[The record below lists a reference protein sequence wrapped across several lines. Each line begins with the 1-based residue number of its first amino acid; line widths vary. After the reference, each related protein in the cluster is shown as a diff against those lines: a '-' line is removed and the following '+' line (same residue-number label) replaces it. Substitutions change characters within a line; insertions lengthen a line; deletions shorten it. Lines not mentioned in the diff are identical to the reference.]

1 MQSYRL
7 KVKTLALRFLSF
19 LMFDSIIRFL
29 LIESFYRPFFNLL
42 VLIYLGLQK
51 IMTNPDMGIAVIV
64 FTIALRMILLPVSL
78 ASEESEEEKREIGL
92 KFDRIRKQYA
102 DNPVDFKEARDALV
116 STYHR
121 RVRGEVLNVGL
132 QVAVALMLWRIFAKG
147 LGGADLSLLYDFIPR
162 PKLPFNLEF
171 MGRIDL
177 TKPNLAMN
185 MVSSILLFIA
195 ETLSLAN
202 SPYPATRNDRLM
214 QFLFPFGVFVY
225 LYNMPAGKKL
235 FVITTLSLTIFLV
248 VLKELHS
255 IWYLWKKKKEAKRVV
270 YGRVMR

>member
-1 MQSYRL
+1 
-7 KVKTLALRFLSF
+7 
-19 LMFDSIIRFL
+19 MFDSIIRFL

-121 RVRGEVLNVGL
+121 RVWGEVLNVGL

-147 LGGADLSLLYDFIPR
+147 LIGADLSLLYDFVPR

-185 MVSSILLFIA
+185 MVSSILLFVA
-195 ETLSLAN
+195 ETLSLAT
-202 SPYPATRNDRLM
+202 SPYPATRNDLLM
-214 QFLFPFGVFVY
+214 QFLFPLGVFIY

-255 IWYLWKKKKEAKRVV
+255 IWYLWKKKEEAKRVV